1 MPAVTPAFKC
11 SRDHLTCRLSG
22 AVVAISML
30 GAGLLKLADLPE
42 FSTNLNTWTL
52 FKGTLFLPLIV
63 VGVPL
68 VEVTLGL
75 SWLLNLGRRRV
86 MIAAGFLLL
95 AFTTAFVV
103 ELLVGGNPS
112 CGCLGLILA
121 HKALLSSAWVVL
133 PRNLILIACAI
144 YAVDWRRTSVTVSP
158 SPLTAAPIPS
168 RAGMPLIETLLVI
181 ALIGLLMALLLPS
194 LSGAKRSALQTKSAS
209 NARSHATVFAA
220 YAADYKDMSPYIT
233 DPNAR
238 RTVIRCVSGNVAG
251 LVRYFQA
258 CTAWKAA
265 LGDAYY
271 GGCSSLSFLDPVPES
286 TYKSYFYPCVF
297 ITHPDYWDARTRL
310 AGNSQWTPTRVGD
323 VTYPSHKAWVSS
335 DFYPPPDSGPGETRV
350 VLAFVD
356 GHSGV
361 FNDAKVNPR
370 SLGAEGRDAYF
381 EYTIHYDLQGIL
393 HTDDGV
399 RGRDI
404 NP

>member
-1 MPAVTPAFKC
+1 M
-11 SRDHLTCRLSG
+11 
-22 AVVAISML
+22 M
-30 GAGLLKLADLPE
+30 
-42 FSTNLNTWTL
+42 
-52 FKGTLFLPLIV
+52 
-63 VGVPL
+63 
-68 VEVTLGL
+68 
-75 SWLLNLGRRRV
+75 
-86 MIAAGFLLL
+86 AAGVLLL

-144 YAVDWRRTSVTVSP
+144 YAVDWRRTSVTKSP
-158 SPLTAAPIPS
+158 SPPTAAPRTS
-168 RAGMPLIETLLVI
+168 RAGMTLIETLLVI

-194 LSGAKRSALQTKSAS
+194 LSGAKRSALQTKSAT
-209 NARSHATVFAA
+209 NARSHATVFAT
-220 YAADYKDMSPYIT
+220 YAADYKDLNPYIT

-271 GGCSSLSFLDPVPES
+271 GGCSSLSFLDPAPES

-297 ITHPDYWDARTRL
+297 ITHPDYWNARTRL
-310 AGNSQWTPTRVGD
+310 AGNSQWTPTRMGD

-361 FNDAKVNPR
+361 FNAAKVNRR
-370 SLGAEGRDAYF
+370 SLGAEGADAYF
-381 EYTIHYDLQGIL
+381 DYTIHYDLQGIL

>member
-1 MPAVTPAFKC
+1 M
-11 SRDHLTCRLSG
+11 
-22 AVVAISML
+22 M
-30 GAGLLKLADLPE
+30 
-42 FSTNLNTWTL
+42 
-52 FKGTLFLPLIV
+52 
-63 VGVPL
+63 
-68 VEVTLGL
+68 
-75 SWLLNLGRRRV
+75 
-86 MIAAGFLLL
+86 AAGFLLL

-133 PRNLILIACAI
+133 PRNLLLIACAI
-144 YAVDWRRTSVTVSP
+144 YAIDWRRTNVIVSF
-158 SPLTAAPIPS
+158 SPPTATPIPG
-168 RAGMPLIETLLVI
+168 RAGMTLIETLLVI

-194 LSGAKRSALQTKSAS
+194 LSGAKRSALQTKSAT
-209 NARSHATVFAA
+209 NARSHATVFSA
-220 YAADYKDMSPYIT
+220 YAADYKDLNPYIT

-297 ITHPDYWDARTRL
+297 ITHPDYWNARTRL
-310 AGNSQWTPTRVGD
+310 AGNSQWTPTRMGD

-361 FNDAKVNPR
+361 FNAAKVNPQ

-381 EYTIHYDLQGIL
+381 EYTIHYNTQGIL
-393 HTDDGV
+393 HTVDGV